1 MENNWTIEQTKT
13 LFALAREAK
22 ERGRGLAWAFGA
34 MSEKTGRSMNSVR
47 NYYYSQLKMFELVPQ
62 LSADLGITLVDSERE
77 RFELFEAAEIETLLE
92 NVLVGKANGASVR
105 KVIADMASGDA
116 KKALRL
122 QNKYR
127 SMILHHREKVNEIM
141 RRIGASGR
149 DYYNP
154 YAKEVV
160 VAGTEVDNHKKLN
173 DFISSLDES
182 EVGEFLTLMK
192 KFFA

>member
-22 ERGRGLAWAFGA
+22 ERGRGLAWAFNA
-34 MSEKTGRSMNSVR
+34 MSQKTGRSTNSVR

-62 LSADLGITLVDSERE
+62 LSADLGITLVDTERE
-77 RFELFEAAEIETLLE
+77 RFELFEAGEIETLLE
-92 NVLVGKANGASVR
+92 NVLVGKANGVSVR
-105 KVIADMASGDA
+105 KVIADMANGDA

-127 SMILHHREKVNEIM
+127 SMVLHHRDKVTEVM

-160 VAGTEVDNHKKLN
+160 VAGTEVDNHQKLN

-182 EVGEFLTLMK
+182 EVGEFLSLMK